1 MRRRTSELESVNL
14 CLKAENEA
22 HRQTEQ
28 ALRVSEE
35 LFSRAFRASPFPM
48 SILTLDD
55 DLYVDVNEHFL
66 KMTGY
71 SREEVIGQTPK
82 QIALWADTQE
92 HEKLLQTMSAIGSV
106 KNFECKLRT
115 KSGVVRETL
124 LSLEHF
130 SIGNKPHVLAIA
142 QDISEHRHLEN
153 QLRHAQKMEA
163 VGKLA
168 AGIAHDFNNVLT
180 IIQGYSSLTLSD
192 LSIPS
197 EIRNSLTEILNAS
210 KRAATLTQQLL
221 AFSRKQMLQ
230 PKPLDLQHLIEQL
243 TSMLDRLIGDDVHLT
258 IRSRGL
264 LPCVIADAASVE
276 QIVMNLVL
284 NARDAMP
291 RGGDLVV
298 ETSTLEVYESY
309 AKQNPEALIGTFV
322 SLSVIDSGCGMPPEV
337 LSRVFEPFYTTKE
350 FGKGRGM
357 GLAMVYGIVK
367 QHNGWIEV
375 TSVPNQGSTFTIFL
389 PAGAEEVTESDA
401 QNATLRQAVGAG
413 ERILAVE
420 DEKGILDLARNVLR
434 DAGFKVY
441 TAANA
446 IQALDLWKNHNSDFD
461 LLLTDVVMP
470 GGLSVKELAEKL
482 RADKKDLKVIFTS
495 GYSINV
501 LGVGMRL
508 IDGLSYL
515 QKPYRADTL
524 IRAVRRCLDTP

>member
-1 MRRRTSELESVNL
+1 
-14 CLKAENEA
+14 
-22 HRQTEQ
+22 
-28 ALRVSEE
+28 
-35 LFSRAFRASPFPM
+35 M
-48 SILTLDD
+48 SILTLDE

-298 ETSTLEVYESY
+298 ETSTLEVDESY

-470 GGLSVKELAEKL
+470 GGLSGKELAEKL